1 MNPTV
6 LVIPDTN
13 IFLHCKP
20 LDRLPW
26 NQVASESVEVV
37 LVDPVL
43 AELDHWKDQGN
54 DRRAKRVRAMLPTLR
69 TLVSEGHEC
78 VVVHRG
84 PPRISMRLGAAT
96 SARSWKDNDSAII
109 DGAPAVQPQAQ
120 GHEILLTR
128 DVLLAARCKRR
139 GVSSAEDSHWN
150 VEPERPDSTALEL
163 RKELEELKR
172 LDSTFCSTVLI
183 PP

>member
-1 MNPTV
+1 MNATV
-6 LVIPDTN
+6 WVIPDTN

-26 NQVASESVEVV
+26 SQVASESVEVV

-54 DRRAKRVRAMLPTLR
+54 DRRAKRVRALLPTLR
-69 TLVSEGHEC
+69 TLVSEEHEC

-84 PPRISMRLGAAT
+84 PPRVSMRLDAAT
-96 SARSWKDNDSAII
+96 SARSWQDNDFAII
-109 DGAPAVQPQAQ
+109 DAALAVQSQAQ
-120 GHEILLTR
+120 GHVILLTR

-139 GVSSAEDSHWN
+139 GVSFRLLR
-150 VEPERPDSTALEL
+150 RPPILSNGAIW
-163 RKELEELKR
+163 
-172 LDSTFCSTVLI
+172 SPI
-183 PP
+183 P